1 MFFQKAKSATKSTQ
15 KRRVIQYRGRDLN
28 LYIIAPLC
36 VVVLALSAC
45 EKTPTVSPT
54 ITKQVSETLSAE
66 AKLGAL
72 IFSDTRLSASGAMS
86 CATCHDPSNA
96 HAPNNALSVQL
107 GGAKHDVPGFRATP
121 SLRYLHFTPGF
132 SIDAE
137 GKASGGFTWD
147 GRAASL
153 ARQAE
158 RPFLAPHE
166 MANQSKADVVAKLAQ
181 ANYAEKFKTVYGATI
196 FSTPELAFEKILL
209 SLERFQIEEPSFHP
223 FDSKYDAYLK
233 SQIKLSAAEARGEAL
248 FNDANKA
255 NCAACH
261 VNEKSANGRPPLFTD
276 FTYDNLGVPRNA
288 DIPATRDPK
297 YVDLGLCGPD
307 RLDLKEKT
315 ELCGAFK
322 VPTLRNVATRKV
334 FFHNGKVKSL
344 KDAVSFYVRRDTHP
358 EEWYPKNAQGK
369 IDKFND
375 LPRAFHTNVNVKEVP
390 YDRKPGM
397 APALN
402 EAEVDD
408 VVAFLQTLSDG
419 YKR

>member
-1 MFFQKAKSATKSTQ
+1 M
-15 KRRVIQYRGRDLN
+15 
-28 LYIIAPLC
+28 
-36 VVVLALSAC
+36 
-45 EKTPTVSPT
+45 
-54 ITKQVSETLSAE
+54 
-66 AKLGAL
+66 
-72 IFSDTRLSASGAMS
+72 
-86 CATCHDPSNA
+86 
-96 HAPNNALSVQL
+96 
-107 GGAKHDVPGFRATP
+107 
-121 SLRYLHFTPGF
+121 
-132 SIDAE
+132 
-137 GKASGGFTWD
+137 
-147 GRAASL
+147 
-153 ARQAE
+153 
-158 RPFLAPHE
+158 
-166 MANQSKADVVAKLAQ
+166 
-181 ANYAEKFKTVYGATI
+181 
-196 FSTPELAFEKILL
+196 L

-233 SQIKLSAAEARGEAL
+233 GQIKLSAAESRGEAL
-248 FNDANKA
+248 FNDPNKA

-261 VNEKSANGRPPLFTD
+261 VSEKSADGRPPLFTD
-276 FTYDNLGVPRNA
+276 FTYDSLGVPRNA

-375 LPRAFHTNVNVKEVP
+375 LPRAFHANVNTKEVP

-402 EAEVDD
+402 EAEIDD
-408 VVAFLQTLSDG
+408 VVAFLLTLSDG
-419 YKR
+419 YKQ

>member
-1 MFFQKAKSATKSTQ
+1 MLFQKAQSATKSTQ
-15 KRRVIQYRGRDLN
+15 SHSIIQRQGRDVN
-28 LYIIAPLC
+28 LYFIASLC
-36 VVVLALSAC
+36 VLVLALTAC
-45 EKTPTVSPT
+45 EKTS
-54 ITKQVSETLSAE
+54 KASSKMSQQASNTLSAE
-66 AKLGAL
+66 AQLGAL
-72 IFSDTRLSASGAMS
+72 IFSDTTLSASGAMS

-137 GKASGGFTWD
+137 GKANGGFTWD

-166 MANQSKADVVAKLAQ
+166 MANQSKTDVVAKLAQ
-181 ANYAEKFKTVYGATI
+181 ANYAEQFKTAYGATI

-223 FDSKYDAYLK
+223 FDSKYDAYLQGK
-233 SQIKLSAAEARGEAL
+233 TKLSAAESRGEAL
-248 FNDANKA
+248 FNDPKKA

-261 VNEKSANGRPPLFTD
+261 VSEKSADGRPPLFTD

-375 LPRAFHTNVNVKEVP
+375 LPRAFHTNVNFKEVP

-402 EAEVDD
+402 EAEIDD

-419 YKR
+419 YKQ